1 MKIIWKSR
9 IIVTWL
15 QDSLL
20 AVAVVTNMPSV
31 SMLMGIDMHVVCIRP
46 YSEREHGRQW
56 LVRSNMSNV
65 PAVSVCFAC
74 RSVSGCRG
82 KRSNGKNVLDCDML
96 GMSPPVQKSLF
107 CVF

>member
-46 YSEREHGRQW
+46 YSERGHGRQW

-74 RSVSGCRG
+74 RSVSGCREKG
-82 KRSNGKNVLDCDML
+82 QMARMCWIMIML
-96 GMSPPVQKSLF
+96 GMSPPVQKKLI
-107 CVF
+107 

>member
-46 YSEREHGRQW
+46 YI
-56 LVRSNMSNV
+56 VNANMG
-65 PAVSVCFAC
+65 
-74 RSVSGCRG
+74 VSG
-82 KRSNGKNVLDCDML
+82 
-96 GMSPPVQKSLF
+96 
-107 CVF
+107 